1 MHPHTQSYVQSLV
14 HTGELWH
21 FCASAHNNSK
31 TDTRYLNPLLITHKV
46 LQELKIQSSKSEL
59 RVMATLSVMCWK
71 MWRLM
76 RHSDEPQPS
85 REHKNILYT
94 SSSIF
99 KKKTLESN
107 SLYKIKKKID
117 FLSSP
122 KTYCSVFFFS
132 LCNIFGTQCMPT
144 SRVISTV

>member
-1 MHPHTQSYVQSLV
+1 MRSHTQSYVQSLV

-31 TDTRYLNPLLITHKV
+31 TDTRYFNPLIITHKV

-107 SLYKIKKKID
+107 SLHKIKKKT
-117 FLSSP
+117 FFHPP
-122 KTYCSVFFFS
+122 KHTAVVFFW

-144 SRVISTV
+144 SSVISTV